1 MSGHTQHNV
10 VTRVNA
16 LLRECH
22 ELSVS
27 TGCDAIL
34 LFVVDSE
41 VHCWA
46 SPALEPLVTDH
57 ASRMVL
63 KSLLLEPLSTK
74 ERQET
79 LSLYLSGK
87 MAGEEHEFQGV
98 KVAEEEDRDV
108 AFIADVDAREKR
120 FKELL
125 AHMYGEAEAV
135 CRLES
140 PLTGKTYE
148 YLLVVA
154 VPSAK
159 IFTFA
164 TEGLKPIVSTDQG
177 KKLIST
183 LLETN
188 LKLLAEQGDP
198 DAAAR
203 EEAAVKRA
211 LLKMGDNNGGGG
223 GGGGGANE

>member
-1 MSGHTQHNV
+1 MSSHTQLSV
-10 VTRVNA
+10 VSRVNA

-63 KSLLLEPLSTK
+63 KSLLLEPLTSK

-87 MAGEEHEFQGV
+87 MAGSEHEFQGV
-98 KVAEEEDRDV
+98 NVVEEEERDV
-108 AFIADVDAREKR
+108 AFIVDVDAREKR
-120 FKELL
+120 FKQLL
-125 AHMYGEAEAV
+125 AHLYSESEAV
-135 CRLES
+135 CRLVS
-140 PLTGKTYE
+140 PLTDKTYE

-164 TEGLKPIVSTDQG
+164 TDGLKPVVATDEG

-211 LLKMGDNNGGGG
+211 LLKMGGGGG
-223 GGGGGANE
+223 DDSDKDASSK